1 MPKFTVKTPD
11 GKTYTVNAPEGATH
25 EDAINHVKEK
35 YYSIQTSMQKKDA
48 GIVDSLAN
56 SPLGGFVRGLR
67 DIPDA
72 GAQLLTRGLE
82 AVAPRGSQLEAFAK
96 SEREKVEAINK
107 AAEQDYAQ
115 NWRQGQDT
123 GLDIGRIGGSI
134 AATYPVSLLV
144 PGAAAATLPGRM
156 ASGAGVGAIT
166 GAMQPVKDGKDFWGE
181 KAAQTG
187 IGAIAGGLSVPLA
200 EKISK
205 IVANAANKIGA
216 RFTPAQSAQIQ
227 QGLAQEGVDFSKL
240 SQQAQES
247 ILKEA
252 DDALKAGGQLDFK
265 AIARKADFEK
275 VGIKPTLG
283 QLTGDP
289 MQYQFEQNSRGIVGG
304 GESLSQRFNE
314 QNTGLVDAIN
324 RMKQSVGGSG
334 DPYTGAVNIQEG
346 LRKLN
351 EARRAGVSNL
361 YDIAKNQ
368 PGRFAQLNPH
378 RFTNDVNNILDK
390 ELGGYALPE
399 GVRNKLNKIALGDAP
414 FGIQEA
420 EQLKKIAN
428 QYWDKTGQDGA
439 KNFALAQFKD
449 AVNRE
454 ITNSA
459 DDLAKQAK
467 LMSSRGMQAEAE
479 AAKKTAQSFKI
490 ATKAAMQQ
498 KNTLDKVPG
507 LKFAV
512 DNDMPDP
519 KFVEKF
525 VINARPRELLN
536 MRAQLKNSPDVWQEV
551 RGQVIE
557 QLKKKALGGQLDEFA
572 KFSQS
577 GFKNG
582 LNTIGEARL
591 KILFSPAEI
600 SELKSIQRVAS
611 AIQVQPVGSAVNN
624 SGTSQAIVNL
634 LDRLSNVPYLKE
646 LAINPL
652 RNFQLQGQVNNA
664 LNPGAGVISKPATIP
679 PEIISRY
686 NRAAAVSAYPLLQGM
701 TQ

>member
-35 YYSIQTSMQKKDA
+35 YYSIQTSMPKQNA

-82 AVAPRGSQLEAFAK
+82 AVAPKGSKLEAFARA
-96 SEREKVEAINK
+96 EREKVEAINK
-107 AAEQDYAQ
+107 AAEQDYTQ

-123 GLDIGRIGGSI
+123 GIDLGRIGGNI
-134 AATYPVSLLV
+134 AASLPFAAMV

-166 GAMQPVKDGKDFWGE
+166 GAMQPVKDGSDFWQE
-181 KAAQTG
+181 KVAQTG
-187 IGAIAGGLSVPLA
+187 IGAIAGGLAVPVA
-200 EKISK
+200 EKVSK
-205 IVANAANKIGA
+205 MIANVANKINA
-216 RFTPAQSAQIQ
+216 RFTPVQSAQIQ

-240 SQQAQES
+240 TQQAQAA
-247 ILKEA
+247 ILKDA
-252 DDALKAGGQLDFK
+252 DDALNAGGQLDFK
-265 AIARKADFEK
+265 ALARKADFEK

-324 RMKQSVGGSG
+324 RMRGGIG
-334 DPYTGAVNIQEG
+334 DPGLDKYGANVKVQEA
-346 LRKLN
+346 LRKIN
-351 EARRAGVSNL
+351 ETRSAAKNEL
-361 YDIAKNQ
+361 YDAAKSGL
-368 PGRFAQLNPH
+368 GRYAPLNPKSFSE
-378 RFTNDVNNILDK
+378 RLATDLDFDTAS
-390 ELGGYALPE
+390 YALPPRLRKA
-399 GVRNKLNKIALGDAP
+399 VNDIASGNAP
-414 FGIQEA
+414 FRIQEA

-428 QYWDKTGQDGA
+428 LEFDKTGQQGA
-439 KNFALAQFKD
+439 KNYALGLLKKHLD
-449 AVNRE
+449 DE
-454 ITNSA
+454 ISNTA
-459 DDLAKQAK
+459 TQA
-467 LMSSRGMQAEAE
+467 GQE
-479 AAKKTAQSFKI
+479 TANAFKI
-490 ATKAAMQQ
+490 ASKAAKQQ
-498 KNTLDKVPG
+498 FGMLEKTPALKAAVENGLPDDK
-507 LKFAV
+507 FI
-512 DNDMPDP
+512 
-519 KFVEKF
+519 EKY
-525 VINARPRELLN
+525 VISGNVKPRELLN
-536 MRAQLKNSPDVWQEV
+536 LRAQLRQSPDVWQEI
-551 RGQVIE
+551 RGQVVE
-557 QLKKKALGGQLDEFA
+557 HLKNKATGGQLDEFA
-572 KFSQS
+572 KFSQA

-582 LNTIGEARL
+582 LNSIGDARM

-600 SELKSIQRVAS
+600 AELKAIQRVAAS
-611 AIQVQPVGSAVNN
+611 IQVHPVGSAVNN
-624 SGTSQAIVNL
+624 SGTSQAIANL

-664 LNPGAGVISKPATIP
+664 LNPGARAMSQPAAIP
-679 PEIISRY
+679 PEIIRRY
-686 NRAAAVSAYPLLQGM
+686 NLPAAVSAYPLLQGI

>member
-35 YYSIQTSMQKKDA
+35 YYSIQTSMPKQNA

-56 SPLGGFVRGLR
+56 SPLGGIVRGLR

-82 AVAPRGSQLEAFAK
+82 AVAPKGSKLEAFARA
-96 SEREKVEAINK
+96 EREKVEAINK

-115 NWRQGQDT
+115 NWRQGQDV
-123 GLDIGRIGGSI
+123 GLDVGRIGGNIVASYPF
-134 AATYPVSLLV
+134 AAMV

-166 GAMQPVKDGKDFWGE
+166 GAMQPVKDGSDFWQE
-181 KAAQTG
+181 KVAQTG
-187 IGAIAGGLSVPLA
+187 IGAIAGGLAVPVA
-200 EKISK
+200 EKVSK
-205 IVANAANKIGA
+205 MIANVANKINA
-216 RFTPAQSAQIQ
+216 RFTPVQSAQIQ

-240 SQQAQES
+240 TQQAQAA
-247 ILKEA
+247 ILKDA
-252 DDALKAGGQLDFK
+252 DDALNAGGQLDFK
-265 AIARKADFEK
+265 ALARKADFEK

-324 RMKQSVGGSG
+324 RMRGGIG
-334 DPYTGAVNIQEG
+334 DPGLDKYGANVKVQEA
-346 LRKLN
+346 LRKIN
-351 EARRAGVSNL
+351 ETRSAAKNEL
-361 YDIAKNQ
+361 YDAAKSGL
-368 PGRFAQLNPH
+368 GRYAPLNPKSFSE
-378 RFTNDVNNILDK
+378 RLATDLDFDTAS
-390 ELGGYALPE
+390 YALPPRLRKA
-399 GVRNKLNKIALGDAP
+399 VNDIASGNAP
-414 FGIQEA
+414 FRIQEA

-428 QYWDKTGQDGA
+428 LEFDKTGQQGA
-439 KNFALAQFKD
+439 KNYALGLLKKHLD
-449 AVNRE
+449 DE
-454 ITNSA
+454 ISNTA
-459 DDLAKQAK
+459 TQA
-467 LMSSRGMQAEAE
+467 GQE
-479 AAKKTAQSFKI
+479 TANAFKI
-490 ATKAAMQQ
+490 ASKAAKQQ
-498 KNTLDKVPG
+498 FGMLEKTPALKAAVENGLPDDK
-507 LKFAV
+507 FI
-512 DNDMPDP
+512 
-519 KFVEKF
+519 EKY
-525 VINARPRELLN
+525 VISGNVKPRELLN
-536 MRAQLKNSPDVWQEV
+536 LRAQLRQSPDVWQEI
-551 RGQVIE
+551 RGQVVE
-557 QLKKKALGGQLDEFA
+557 HLKNKATGGQLDEFA
-572 KFSQS
+572 KFSQA

-582 LNTIGEARL
+582 LNSIGDARM

-600 SELKSIQRVAS
+600 AELKAIQRVAAS
-611 AIQVQPVGSAVNN
+611 IQVHPVGSAVNN
-624 SGTSQAIVNL
+624 SGTSQAIANL

-664 LNPGAGVISKPATIP
+664 LNPGARAMSQPAAIP
-679 PEIISRY
+679 PEIIRRY
-686 NRAAAVSAYPLLQGM
+686 NLPAAVSAYPLLQGI